1 MTKRILSLLLSILLL
16 FPLVSCKKII
26 PTAPDDLPNTR
37 KSTGAT
43 YAYFTADDSNTALR
57 VRVPL
62 EWSFDKEDGHYTIKE
77 GDATVGTLMLSEAT
91 QDAESMAEAKS
102 ETYNDVLIKT
112 YTGVLKKG
120 KEKAAWYRICY
131 SYKDD
136 TGNDCTLT
144 LEIAESAMD
153 KKAFEWFSEPTP
165 VPVKDY
171 RKLPSLS
178 LGGGN
183 EAKSIAILGNSFLY
197 DGYSGIEIIL
207 SDMMA
212 QGGRNYDVTATS
224 IGYATISKYALGE
237 SDSHIEAVNEIK
249 SGTYD
254 MVFMCG
260 LYNNSDVEALQ
271 TIYDICKN
279 SGTKLVLFPAHNERT
294 AQIDKAREQ
303 YPDIVILNWR
313 DELEAL
319 IEAGVKKSDLCKD
332 DTYGHSTALAG
343 YVGAK
348 MIYKS
353 LFGVEPPA
361 LSPNCDVISQAKAD
375 QKLSGITVKPTVLIA
390 EKDIY
395 RLK

>member
-1 MTKRILSLLLSILLL
+1 
-16 FPLVSCKKII
+16 
-26 PTAPDDLPNTR
+26 
-37 KSTGAT
+37 
-43 YAYFTADDSNTALR
+43 
-57 VRVPL
+57 
-62 EWSFDKEDGHYTIKE
+62 
-77 GDATVGTLMLSEAT
+77 GTLVLGKITEDT
-91 QDAESMAEAKS
+91 ESMAEAKS

-120 KEKAAWYRICY
+120 KEKTAWYRICY

-136 TGNDCTLT
+136 AGNNCAIT
-144 LEIAESAMD
+144 LEIAESTMD
-153 KKAFEWFSEPTP
+153 KKAFEWFSQPNP

-183 EAKSIAILGNSFLY
+183 EARSIAILGNSFVY
-197 DGYSGIEIIL
+197 NRYSGIGIIL
-207 SDMMA
+207 KDMMSE
-212 QGGRNYDVTATS
+212 GNRNYDITVTG
-224 IGYATISKYALGE
+224 IGYATISKYAWGE

-249 SGTYD
+249 NGAYD

-271 TIYDICKN
+271 TIYDICQQ

-313 DELEAL
+313 GELEAL

-332 DTYGHSTALAG
+332 DAHDHSTALAG

-361 LSPNCDVISQAKAD
+361 LSPNCDMISQAKVD

>member
-26 PTAPDDLPNTR
+26 PTAPDDLPETR
-37 KSTGAT
+37 KNTGSTF
-43 YAYFTADDSNTALR
+43 AYFAADDSDTALR

-62 EWSFDKEDGHYTIKE
+62 EWSFVGENGHYTIKE
-77 GDATVGTLMLSEAT
+77 GDVTVGTLMLGEIAEDT
-91 QDAESMAEAKS
+91 ESMSEAKS
-102 ETYNDVLIKT
+102 ETYNNVLIKT
-112 YTGVLKKG
+112 YIGALKKS

-136 TGNDCTLT
+136 AGNDRAIT
-144 LEIAESAMD
+144 LEIAESTMD

-224 IGYATISKYALGE
+224 IGYATISKYASGE

-249 SGTYD
+249 NGAYD

-260 LYNNSDVEALQ
+260 LYNNSDVEALR

-279 SGTKLVLFPAHNERT
+279 SGTKLVLFPAHNERA

-361 LSPNCDVISQAKAD
+361 LSQNCDVISQAKVD